1 MSRMDEKINLRLLRY
16 FLAVA
21 EELHFGRAA
30 KRLHIAQPPLSQQI
44 KLLEQAL
51 GFPLFERTSRRVALT
66 PAGETMVAV
75 ARQCFADLKQGVA
88 AARLEARG
96 KRVLRIGYVTTAIL
110 TFLPAT
116 VRAFRARHPATYLQL
131 CEVSSSLQLHAL
143 RAGNLDIAIVT
154 DPVPD
159 PLIRRHILLADPLL
173 LILPSAHR
181 FVRRRTSGKKGR
193 LGKKDLAELAAD
205 PFLLFP
211 RAQTPS
217 LWDHIMKACSEN
229 GFVPQVHQEAQS
241 WHAIFGMIAAGMG
254 ISVAPASAMEHR
266 VPGVAFRRLKAPATN
281 ICACVGAEDRREL
294 VQSFIQAAR
303 DRIKKGDKQRMPLT
317 DCR

>member
-1 MSRMDEKINLRLLRY
+1 MDEKINLRLLRY

-21 EELHFGRAA
+21 DELHFGRAA
-30 KRLHIAQPPLSQQI
+30 QRLHIAQPPLSQQI
-44 KLLEQAL
+44 RLLEQAL

-88 AARLEARG
+88 AARLAARG
-96 KRVLRIGYVTTAIL
+96 ERVLRIGYVTTAIL

-116 VRAFRARHPATYLQL
+116 VRAFREQHPATHLQL
-131 CEVSSSLQLHAL
+131 REVPSSIQLQSL
-143 RAGNLDIAIVT
+143 RAGNLDVAIVT

-159 PLIRRHILLADPLL
+159 PLIRRHILLRDPLVL
-173 LILPSAHR
+173 VLPSTHHSI
-181 FVRRRTSGKKGR
+181 RTRTGGKEGLGKKG
-193 LGKKDLAELAAD
+193 LAALAAE

-217 LWDHIMKACSEN
+217 LWDHIMKACSQN

-241 WHAIFGMIAAGMG
+241 WHAVFGMIAAGMG
-254 ISVAPASAMEHR
+254 ISVAPASAMEPR
-266 VPGVAFRRLKAPATN
+266 VPGVTFRRLKAPATN
-281 ICACVGAEDRREL
+281 ICACVASDDRRTL
-294 VQSFIQAAR
+294 VESFVQTAR
-303 DRIKKGDKQRMPLT
+303 DQLKNGRTRNNS
-317 DCR
+317 RS